1 MIFHTRY
8 NTQSGAPTCSCF
20 GAGVTAKAI
29 ELQLGKLRKN
39 GESPSASPKKS
50 NAIKSE
56 SFGPDESAKIDA
68 STPKRFSSRKR
79 PLKSYAE
86 LSDSDSEDDVVPES
100 PTKIKKIEKA
110 VKLEGD
116 ISRSPDSLTPDEQ
129 WHI

>member
-1 MIFHTRY
+1 MKFHTRY
-8 NTQSGAPTCSCF
+8 NTRSGAPTCSCF
-20 GAGVTAKAI
+20 GAGITAKAV
-29 ELQLGKLRKN
+29 ELQLGRLRKN
-39 GESPSASPKKS
+39 RESPSASPKKS

-68 STPKRFSSRKR
+68 SPPKRFSSRKR

-100 PTKIKKIEKA
+100 PTKIKKTGKA